1 MTFNQIEDLIN
12 EYPKTLDLLMLL
24 VNYEVNFIETQE
36 QMIEVT
42 QRHRESIRT
51 VVNKSWDKVKEETK
65 QADMDEDNK
74 EMESETEVKPS
85 SSVSKHSL
93 PSSPSAGYQIDYSH
107 LPELQTAECG
117 YVERECIVEAAFR
130 SSKIN
135 GPDELD
141 VIITFYNG
149 FNSFEKKDRLM
160 LIKCLTAYDRIELID
175 MIYELLYTKRNIYK
189 NYKTLDKEV
198 ESRLSKKLNKKFDLI
213 QFIGDIILHAV
224 VSDNIVL
231 AQRMIRK
238 YGQVLKRKSVE
249 IIDAVVDSLV
259 YQFES
264 GIMLTYPFEK
274 LRIINDV
281 SRLYTADTPSVLKFL
296 SVFENLLYQTTH
308 LNFMTNYY
316 NPLRMYAMM
325 IRT

>member
-1 MTFNQIEDLIN
+1 MTFEQIEDLVN
-12 EYPKTLDLLMLL
+12 EYPKTLDLLLLL
-24 VNYEVNFIETQE
+24 VNYEVNFVATQE

-51 VVNKSWDKVKEETK
+51 VVNKSWDKMKEETK
-65 QADMDEDNK
+65 QADMDEDSK
-74 EMESETEVKPS
+74 EMESETELKPS
-85 SSVSKHSL
+85 ISVSKPSL
-93 PSSPSAGYQIDYSH
+93 PSTSSAGYQIDYSH